1 MNKIGLTLTIAG
13 LAVAALTLPSKSP
26 AQGASDEHSK
36 IQAGYALIQQAG
48 LELDLKGKNPSLVG
62 LGSYTVNAQADCIG
76 CHGNP
81 TYADGGDP
89 HLGQPKVIDLDGYLI
104 GGAPLFGPFVPR
116 NLTPNGAGRPAGLT
130 LERFVETMR
139 TGKDLKFRAPHV
151 PSDQNDLLQV
161 MPWPVF
167 GNLSDRELAA
177 IYEFLRTLPCKDPTA
192 TGRCRG
198 RSAFQHWASRRR

>member
-1 MNKIGLTLTIAG
+1 MKRIGLALSVAR
-13 LAVAALTLPSKSP
+13 LAVAALTTLPSTGT
-26 AQGASDEHSK
+26 AQGSSDEHSK
-36 IQAGYALIQQAG
+36 IRAGYALIEQAG
-48 LELDLKGKNPSLVG
+48 IQVNLKGKNPSLVG
-62 LGSYTVNAQADCIG
+62 LGSYIVNAQADCNG

-89 HLGQPKVIDLDGYLI
+89 HLGQPEVTDLNGYLI
-104 GGAPLFGPFVPR
+104 GGAPLFGPFLPR
-116 NLTPNGAGRPAGLT
+116 NLTPNAAGRPAGLT

-167 GNLSDRELAA
+167 KNMSDRELAA
-177 IYEFLRTLPCKDPTA
+177 IYEFLSTLPCKDPTA
-192 TGRCRG
+192 TGRCN
-198 RSAFQHWASRRR
+198 